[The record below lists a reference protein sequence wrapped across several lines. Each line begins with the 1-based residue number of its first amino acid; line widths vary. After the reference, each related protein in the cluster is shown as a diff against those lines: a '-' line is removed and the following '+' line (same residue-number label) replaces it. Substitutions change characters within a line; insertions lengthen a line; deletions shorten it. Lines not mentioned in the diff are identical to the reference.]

1 VIILRIYRLSVD
13 PSSMSGT
20 GVLVPWRLGVNV
32 GLLSFFRFF
41 PPFDDMFSSKVPILT
56 FNEI

>member
-32 GLLSFFRFF
+32 GLLSFFFRFF
-41 PPFDDMFSSKVPILT
+41 SS
-56 FNEI
+56 F